1 MFLNMRFIY
10 KLKINKMKKI
20 LFFIVAVTL
29 SFSAFSQHMNPN
41 NEKGWEK
48 FRAEKISFLTSSIDL
63 TPAEAEKFWPLYNQ
77 LEKERWEA
85 QMQRRQL
92 EEKVLEARE
101 TIPDQK
107 IKQLTREFAGNM
119 QKEANLLVSYN
130 EKFLEILPP
139 AKVLRL
145 YKAESEFRFHMIRKF
160 RDKKKNSD

>member
-1 MFLNMRFIY
+1 MFLNMKFFY
-10 KLKINKMKKI
+10 KLKINEMKKI

-29 SFSAFSQHMNPN
+29 SFSAISQHMHPN
-41 NEKGWEK
+41 DEKGREK
-48 FRAEKISFLTSSIDL
+48 FKAEKISFLTSSIDL

-85 QMQRRQL
+85 QMQRWQL
-92 EEKVLEARE
+92 EEKLLETRE
-101 TIPDQK
+101 TNPDKK
-107 IKQLTREFAGNM
+107 IKQFTREYAGSM

-145 YKAESEFRFHMIRKF
+145 YKAENEFRFHMIRKF
-160 RDKKKNSD
+160 RDKKRNSD